1 MKEQLFNFKKFD
13 VPMNM
18 LKPCNEDTYTLIP
31 GEAENFLNFVFSMYT
46 DIENPFEIHSGRDSH
61 IKEMYLRNDDK
72 LMQLCRNMMYYQKAT
87 NGEFGLGITKEWIE
101 NHRNKPGDGTIYWML
116 TTTAG
121 KLVKSKYTS
130 ESVRDFVIALLN
142 TPDLFKESVHYDLD
156 MNTVEDNEN

>member
-18 LKPCNEDTYTLIP
+18 LTSCDEDTYTLIP

-46 DIENPFEIHSGRDSH
+46 DIENPFEIHSGRDSL
-61 IKEMYLRNDDK
+61 IKKMYLRNNDK
-72 LMQLCRNMMYYQKAT
+72 LMQLCRDMMHYQKAT

-101 NHRNKPGDGTIYWML
+101 NHSNKPGDGTIYWML

-142 TPDLFKESVHYDLD
+142 TPDFFKESVRYDLD